1 MVTFRH
7 GNAVG
12 MSFFSQRSAR
22 SRNKCQNVEKFLQP
36 EEDAIE
42 SDSRD
47 FYGYSAD
54 ADPRASAERSE
65 KSEKS
70 ENSGEKSERI
80 NQRFDVRDRFERKKY
95 ERADATR
102 CEPKEADA
110 AVQAKEET
118 KHDQRIQRQKDQ
130 NTTPT
135 TPWRPLVPPVAPT
148 TFHADR
154 DHRDHLGEPGKAKTN
169 GAVSDLKDIIDAT
182 DNPIGLLQNLVARHL
197 CRPVVEGDV
206 EYAFEQLDS
215 GSFVASVSVAAL
227 ERPIAG
233 YPELKKASAKK
244 SAAREAL
251 VYFEHFQDLEKVLAI
266 PKPKTG
272 KAGVQFLDEV
282 QEMERKEPNNKI
294 QSIQSVHRV
303 VSNEDRD
310 KQNQRS
316 LYKSHSTG
324 RVGHV
329 GHVGHL
335 GHPIGHSAVLK
346 VKGASGEARGFLEPE
361 GDAKGKRQTASR
373 SEKKAKVS
381 KAQAKIFQKLGVS
394 VANPVGVLNEK
405 IAAIV
410 RRQVTQD
417 DISYSFETVG
427 ERFMCTVSVDLESL
441 GIGQEVLQASSEPV
455 ANKREAKILAADA
468 LLSSDVSDFQL
479 PRNQQTHDLEPVEPV
494 EDVEPEA
501 MSLLYEIVQ
510 LLLRR
515 DPTEDD
521 IIYTVEELE
530 EGFVATVQIP
540 IMQRLPACEGEV
552 AATRT
557 EAKTLAAE
565 AALLSIREA

>member
-1 MVTFRH
+1 MIF
-7 GNAVG
+7 
-12 MSFFSQRSAR
+12 
-22 SRNKCQNVEKFLQP
+22 
-36 EEDAIE
+36 
-42 SDSRD
+42 
-47 FYGYSAD
+47 
-54 ADPRASAERSE
+54 
-65 KSEKS
+65 
-70 ENSGEKSERI
+70 I
-80 NQRFDVRDRFERKKY
+80 N
-95 ERADATR
+95 
-102 CEPKEADA
+102 
-110 AVQAKEET
+110 
-118 KHDQRIQRQKDQ
+118 
-130 NTTPT
+130 
-135 TPWRPLVPPVAPT
+135 L
-148 TFHADR
+148 
-154 DHRDHLGEPGKAKTN
+154 
-169 GAVSDLKDIIDAT
+169 S
-182 DNPIGLLQNLVARHL
+182 
-197 CRPVVEGDV
+197 
-206 EYAFEQLDS
+206 S

-227 ERPIAG
+227 EPIAG

-251 VYFEHFQDLEKVLAI
+251 VYFEQFEHFQDLEKVAI
-266 PKPKTG
+266 SKQRTG
-272 KAGVQFLDEV
+272 KAGGLDEV
-282 QEMERKEPNNKI
+282 QETARRKEPNNKI
-294 QSIQSVHRV
+294 HSTQSTESTVHRE
-303 VSNEDRD
+303 VSNGDIRE

-316 LYKSHSTG
+316 HHSAG

-329 GHVGHL
+329 GHSIGQ
-335 GHPIGHSAVLK
+335 PIGHSAKVLK
-346 VKGASGEARGFLEPE
+346 AKGASGEASFLEPE
-361 GDAKGKRQTASR
+361 DAKGKRQTASR

-381 KAQAKIFQKLGVS
+381 KAQVKIFQKLGVS

-427 ERFMCTVSVDLESL
+427 QQFTCTVSVDLESL

-479 PRNQQTHDLEPVEPV
+479 PRNQQTHLEPVEAV
-494 EDVEPEA
+494 EAEA

-530 EGFVATVQIP
+530 EGFVATVKIP
-540 IMQRLPACEGEV
+540 IMQRLPACQGEV

>member
-1 MVTFRH
+1 MLVTFRH

-12 MSFFSQRSAR
+12 MSFFSQRTAR
-22 SRNKCQNVEKFLQP
+22 SRNKCQEKFLQP
-36 EEDAIE
+36 EDVECDLCDFGTE
-42 SDSRD
+42 SEKNEERRDREKDEKDRERSDRADSRC
-47 FYGYSAD
+47 A
-54 ADPRASAERSE
+54 
-65 KSEKS
+65 
-70 ENSGEKSERI
+70 
-80 NQRFDVRDRFERKKY
+80 
-95 ERADATR
+95 
-102 CEPKEADA
+102 KEADA
-110 AVQAKEET
+110 KAKALQET
-118 KHDQRIQRQKDQ
+118 KHENQTRKDHNQKHAATFRED
-130 NTTPT
+130 
-135 TPWRPLVPPVAPT
+135 RP
-148 TFHADR
+148 DR
-154 DHRDHLGEPGKAKTN
+154 GEPGANAN
-169 GAVSDLKDIIDAT
+169 GANVSALTDSIDAI

-197 CRPVVEGDV
+197 CRPVVKGDV

-227 ERPIAG
+227 EPIAG

-251 VYFEHFQDLEKVLAI
+251 VYFEQFEHFQDLEKVAI
-266 PKPKTG
+266 SKQRTG
-272 KAGVQFLDEV
+272 KAGGLDEV
-282 QEMERKEPNNKI
+282 QEMARRKEPNNKI
-294 QSIQSVHRV
+294 HSTQSTESTVHRE
-303 VSNEDRD
+303 VSNGDIRE

-316 LYKSHSTG
+316 HHSAG

-329 GHVGHL
+329 GHSIGQPI
-335 GHPIGHSAVLK
+335 GQPIGHSAK
-346 VKGASGEARGFLEPE
+346 VPKAKGASGEASFLEPE
-361 GDAKGKRQTASR
+361 DAKGKRQTASR

-381 KAQAKIFQKLGVS
+381 KAQVKIFQKLGVS

-427 ERFMCTVSVDLESL
+427 QQFTCTVSVDLESL

-468 LLSSDVSDFQL
+468 LLSSDMSDFQL
-479 PRNQQTHDLEPVEPV
+479 PRNQQTHLEPVEAV
-494 EDVEPEA
+494 EAVEAEA

-530 EGFVATVQIP
+530 EGFVATVKIP
-540 IMQRLPACEGEV
+540 IMQRLPACQGEV